1 VAGDGTAAMEGAN
14 MMIPSKL
21 RLYVAGLVAVLLG
34 MPLSE
39 RALAG
44 PEDIVWSAID
54 LAAGIAD
61 AASHS

>member
-1 VAGDGTAAMEGAN
+1 
-14 MMIPSKL
+14 MIPSKL
-21 RLYVAGLVAVLLG
+21 RLYVAVLVAVLLG

-39 RALAG
+39 KALAG
-44 PEDIVWSAID
+44 TEGIVFSAIN

>member
-1 VAGDGTAAMEGAN
+1 
-14 MMIPSKL
+14 MIPSKL

-44 PEDIVWSAID
+44 PEDIVWSAIN

>member
-1 VAGDGTAAMEGAN
+1 
-14 MMIPSKL
+14 MIPSRL

-39 RALAG
+39 KALAG
-44 PEDIVWSAID
+44 PEDIVWSAIN

-61 AASHS
+61 AASLS

>member
-1 VAGDGTAAMEGAN
+1 

-39 RALAG
+39 RAFAATDDAATT
-44 PEDIVWSAID
+44 ENIIWSAIN